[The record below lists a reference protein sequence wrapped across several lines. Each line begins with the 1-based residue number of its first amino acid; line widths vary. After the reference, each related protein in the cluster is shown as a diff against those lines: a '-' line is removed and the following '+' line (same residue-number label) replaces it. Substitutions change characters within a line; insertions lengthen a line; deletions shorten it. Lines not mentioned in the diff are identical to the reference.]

1 MSVLQE
7 PTMLLWVVRGTDDNG
22 NDLTAVIEAATR
34 AEAEYMALRR
44 GLPVVIVSEATSRDV
59 TTARAN
65 RMLWKYSQDAR
76 YRAFGRTVNAVQLAC
91 LVLCGVLTAFLVL
104 KSANV
109 NLKLP
114 FLKQAHAPTS
124 MVTPGLA

>member
-1 MSVLQE
+1 
-7 PTMLLWVVRGTDDNG
+7 MLLWVVRGTDDNG

-59 TTARAN
+59 ATARAGK
-65 RMLWKYSQDAR
+65 MLWKYSQDAR

-91 LVLCGVLTAFLVL
+91 LERSLVARCL
-104 KSANV
+104 DSPAIARRV
-109 NLKLP
+109 YERTCELVGI
-114 FLKQAHAPTS
+114 TS
-124 MVTPGLA
+124 GMP